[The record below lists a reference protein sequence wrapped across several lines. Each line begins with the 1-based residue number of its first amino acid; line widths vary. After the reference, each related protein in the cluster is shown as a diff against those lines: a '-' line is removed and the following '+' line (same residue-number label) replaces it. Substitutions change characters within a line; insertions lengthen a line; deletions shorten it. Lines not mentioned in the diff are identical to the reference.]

1 MNLDPD
7 IWGPHYWFFLHTLA
21 YSYPA
26 TPNAITKRKY
36 YDCIHNL
43 PLFIPH
49 DEIGNKFSRLLD
61 KYPVTPYLD
70 KRESFLRWVNFI
82 HNKVNYNQGK
92 EEVCDYTN
100 NRTRRNPTIFI
111 GIPFSRKTRSTATP
125 PFSRFFV
132 CFSIFTIPATPNR
145 FRPILYY
152 PHTIYLYSPLCGL
165 KSSFSRS
172 RRF

>member
-92 EEVCDYTN
+92 EEVSFDESV
-100 NRTRRNPTIFI
+100 R
-111 GIPFSRKTRSTATP
+111 
-125 PFSRFFV
+125 
-132 CFSIFTIPATPNR
+132 
-145 FRPILYY
+145 LYKQS
-152 PHTIYLYSPLCGL
+152 YSPKSYDFYRDTFLSKNTVYSHAAILSFLCLFLYIHYSGDT
-165 KSSFSRS
+165 
-172 RRF
+172 